1 MNVISQVSVLFLL
14 IFMGFCS
21 AKLKITGPEVAGYF
35 STLILKITMP
45 CMIVA
50 AFQRSFEREL
60 LREMLIVLAGSFLI
74 YLGSFFVALAYPHLA
89 KLKGKERG
97 VHRYAIMI
105 SNSGFIGYPM
115 VEAILGPAFLFHAAI
130 YNIPCYLASFS
141 IGAWFVSREGDRG
154 MSFSWKTFV
163 NPGIVSTL
171 LGIALFM
178 LSISLPAPIYRSVK
192 MTGDITTPLAMM
204 VIGITF
210 AQADIKQLFGHWR
223 LYALALVRLALLPA
237 LAALA
242 CYAAGIRG
250 PLMVL
255 LVLLTGMPAGSTT
268 FIMASV
274 YNTAPEEGGAIVFLT
289 TLLCIFTVPLM
300 VFVLRFPG

>member
-21 AKLKITGPEVAGYF
+21 VKLKITGPEVAGYF
-35 STLILKITMP
+35 SALILKITMP

-60 LREMLIVLAGSFLI
+60 LREM
-74 YLGSFFVALAYPHLA
+74 FVALGASCLIILVSVAAAAAYPHIMGLS
-89 KLKGKERG
+89 GKERG
-97 VHRYAIMI
+97 VHRYAILV

-115 VEAILGPAFLFHAAI
+115 VEAILGSAFLFHAAI
-130 YNIPCYLASFS
+130 YNIPSYLVSYS
-141 IGAWFVSREGDRG
+141 LGAWFVAKEGNRG
-154 MSFSWKTFV
+154 MSISWKNFV
-163 NPGIVSTL
+163 NPGIISTL
-171 LGIALFM
+171 LGFAFFVF
-178 LSISLPAPIYRSVK
+178 SISLPAPLYRSIK
-192 MTGDITTPLAMM
+192 MTGDVTTPLAMM

-210 AQADIKQLFGHWR
+210 AQADVKQLFGRRR
-223 LYALALVRLALLPA
+223 LYVLALVRLALLPA

-250 PLMVL
+250 PLMIL

-289 TLLCIFTVPLM
+289 TLICMVTVPLM
-300 VFVLRFPG
+300 MFALHFTG